1 MSPPHRRI
9 GVSVILVVAIAQLS
23 PRLVVSQGVED
34 LAQILAVEDSR
45 RWDGGLFETSLKNPE
60 PLVRRTAAMAIG
72 RVGDWRG
79 TELLFPVLLD
89 PDTTVQTTAMF
100 ALGLLEDTLAVGP
113 ILERLRAV
121 PAISQDPAVEGV
133 AALAK
138 IGGPEAAAFIASLL
152 DGASRAALEN
162 RDPLVAQALIDAWR
176 LREEAPVGAL
186 MNYLDHDKED
196 WRWRA
201 VVSLSRLQAPEAG
214 QLFLRALADKSPTV
228 RAAVAARLTKRY
240 AARSG
245 LDAETCM
252 DLLANTVNDPDG
264 RVRINALRALATF
277 RDPETGPAI
286 AVALDD
292 PLLNVRVQAAQA
304 LGRAGGPLAI
314 TELTRV
320 FTGADFFALQR
331 EALLGLS
338 RSDST
343 AFTAVAAT
351 WGQSGDWR
359 LRAVA
364 ADGWERVLPGPHPD
378 KPDFLTDP
386 DSRVVA
392 AALGAWSRQVQDPTD
407 DLIREARRLISH
419 PDPVVRVA
427 AAGVLGSVADPND
440 VSALGA
446 MFQLAQSDAMPDAAW
461 AALDALLMIADASAD
476 GESRVSLR
484 FLARTPRPSNY
495 LIRSWVEINWPLAL
509 ERWGPAYP
517 IETQLSLQDYR
528 AVAER
533 FLVNIGEAYPHV
545 FVETER
551 DGTLEIELFG
561 PDAPLTVQRFLS
573 LVDRRFFDGMRWHR
587 VVPDFVVQTGDPRG
601 DGWGVAPGAVRDE
614 LNRRRYRTRYVG
626 MALSGPDS
634 GSSQWFITLSP
645 QPRLDGTYTVF
656 GRVVGTSPG
665 LKRLTQGDRI
675 RTIRR

>member
-1 MSPPHRRI
+1 MSHRRTGASI
-9 GVSVILVVAIAQLS
+9 ILVVAIAQMS
-23 PRLVVSQGVED
+23 PRLVVSQGVEE
-34 LAQILAVEDSR
+34 LAQILAAEDSR
-45 RWDGGLFETSLKNPE
+45 RWDAELLATSLKNPE

-89 PDTTVQTTAMF
+89 PDTSVQTTAMF
-100 ALGLLEDTLAVGP
+100 ALGLLEDTLAVRP

-152 DGASRAALEN
+152 DGTSLAALEN
-162 RDPLVAQALIDAWR
+162 PDPLVAQALIDAWR
-176 LREEAPVGAL
+176 LGDEAPVSAL
-186 MNYLDHDKED
+186 LNYVDHDKED
-196 WRWRA
+196 WRWRS

-228 RAAVAARLTKRY
+228 RAAAAGRLTKRY

-252 DLLANTVNDPDG
+252 DLLANAVNDPDG

-277 RDPETGPAI
+277 RHPETGPAI
-286 AVALDD
+286 AVGLDD
-292 PLLNVRVQAAQA
+292 PVLNVRVQAAQA
-304 LGRAGGPLAI
+304 LGRAGGPLAV

-320 FTGADFFALQR
+320 FTSGGDFFALKR

-338 RSDST
+338 RSDSA

-351 WGQSGDWR
+351 WGESGDWR

-364 ADGWERVLPGPHPD
+364 ADGWGRVLPGPHPD
-378 KPDFLTDP
+378 KPAFLTDP

-392 AALGAWSRQVQDPTD
+392 AALAAWSRQVPDPTN
-407 DLIREARRLISH
+407 DLIREARRLISN

-446 MFQLAQSDAMPDAAW
+446 MFQQAQSDAMPDAAW
-461 AALDALLMIADASAD
+461 AALDALLMIADASAE
-476 GESRVSLR
+476 GESKVLLR
-484 FLARTPRPSNY
+484 FLATTPRPSNY
-495 LIRSWVEINWPLAL
+495 LVRSWAERNWPLAL

-533 FLVNIGEAYPHV
+533 FLVNLGEAYPHV

-551 DGTLEIELFG
+551 AGTLEIELFG

-587 VVPDFVVQTGDPRG
+587 VVPDFVLQTGDPRG

-614 LNRRRYRTRYVG
+614 LNRRRYRSRYVG

-634 GSSQWFITLSP
+634 GSSQWFLTLSP
-645 QPRLDGTYTVF
+645 QPRLDGAYTVF
-656 GRVVGTSPG
+656 GRVVGASPG
-665 LKRLTQGDRI
+665 LTRLTQGDRI

>member
-1 MSPPHRRI
+1 MSHRRTGASI
-9 GVSVILVVAIAQLS
+9 ILVVAIAQMS
-23 PRLVVSQGVED
+23 PRLVVSQGVEE
-34 LAQILAVEDSR
+34 LAQILAAEDSR
-45 RWDGGLFETSLKNPE
+45 RWDAELLETSLKNPE

-89 PDTTVQTTAMF
+89 PDTSVQTTAMF
-100 ALGLLEDTLAVGP
+100 ALGLLEDTLAVRP

-152 DGASRAALEN
+152 DGTSRAALEN
-162 RDPLVAQALIDAWR
+162 PDPLVAQALIDAWR
-176 LREEAPVGAL
+176 LRDEAPVSAL
-186 MNYLDHDKED
+186 LNYVDHDKED
-196 WRWRA
+196 WRWRS

-228 RAAVAARLTKRY
+228 RAAAAGRLTKRY

-252 DLLANTVNDPDG
+252 DLLANAVNDPDG

-277 RDPETGPAI
+277 RHPETGPAI
-286 AVALDD
+286 AVGLDD
-292 PLLNVRVQAAQA
+292 PVLNVRVQAAQA
-304 LGRAGGPLAI
+304 LGRAGGPLAV

-320 FTGADFFALQR
+320 FTSGGDFFALKR

-338 RSDST
+338 RSDSA

-351 WGQSGDWR
+351 WGESGDWR
-359 LRAVA
+359 LRAAA
-364 ADGWERVLPGPHPD
+364 ADGWGRVLPGPHPD
-378 KPDFLTDP
+378 KPAFLTDP

-392 AALGAWSRQVQDPTD
+392 AALGAWSRQVPDPTN
-407 DLIREARRLISH
+407 DLIREARRLISN

-446 MFQLAQSDAMPDAAW
+446 MFQQAQSDAMPDAAW
-461 AALDALLMIADASAD
+461 AALDALLMIADASAE
-476 GESRVSLR
+476 GESKVLLR
-484 FLARTPRPSNY
+484 FLATTPRPSNY
-495 LIRSWVEINWPLAL
+495 LVRSWAERNWPLAL

-533 FLVNIGEAYPHV
+533 FLVNLGEAYPHV

-587 VVPDFVVQTGDPRG
+587 VVPDFVLQTGDPRG

-634 GSSQWFITLSP
+634 GSSQWFLTLSP
-645 QPRLDGTYTVF
+645 QPRLDGAYTVF
-656 GRVVGTSPG
+656 GRVVGSSPG
-665 LKRLTQGDRI
+665 LSRLTQGDRI
-675 RTIRR
+675 RTIHR

>member
-1 MSPPHRRI
+1 MSHRRTGASI
-9 GVSVILVVAIAQLS
+9 ILVVAIAQMS
-23 PRLVVSQGVED
+23 PRLVVSQGVEE
-34 LAQILAVEDSR
+34 LAQILAAEDSR
-45 RWDGGLFETSLKNPE
+45 RWDAELLETGLKNPE

-89 PDTTVQTTAMF
+89 PDTSVQTTAMF
-100 ALGLLEDTLAVGP
+100 ALGLLEDTLAVRP

-152 DGASRAALEN
+152 DGTSRAALEN
-162 RDPLVAQALIDAWR
+162 QDPLVAQALIDAWR
-176 LREEAPVGAL
+176 LRDEAPVSAL
-186 MNYLDHDKED
+186 LNYVDHDKED
-196 WRWRA
+196 WRWRS

-228 RAAVAARLTKRY
+228 RAAVAGRLTKRY

-252 DLLANTVNDPDG
+252 DLLANAVNDPNG

-277 RDPETGPAI
+277 RHPETGPAI
-286 AVALDD
+286 AVGLDD
-292 PLLNVRVQAAQA
+292 PVLNVRVQAAQA
-304 LGRAGGPLAI
+304 LGRAGGPLAV

-320 FTGADFFALQR
+320 FTSGGDFFALKR

-338 RSDST
+338 RSDSA

-351 WGQSGDWR
+351 WGESGDWR
-359 LRAVA
+359 LRAAA
-364 ADGWERVLPGPHPD
+364 ADGWGRVLPGPHPD
-378 KPDFLTDP
+378 KPAFLTDS

-392 AALGAWSRQVQDPTD
+392 AALGAWSRQVPDPTN
-407 DLIREARRLISH
+407 DLIREARRLISN

-446 MFQLAQSDAMPDAAW
+446 MFQQAQSDAMPDAAW
-461 AALDALLMIADASAD
+461 AALDALLMIADASAE
-476 GESRVSLR
+476 GESKVLLR
-484 FLARTPRPSNY
+484 FLATTPRPSNY
-495 LIRSWVEINWPLAL
+495 LVRSWAERNWPLAL

-533 FLVNIGEAYPHV
+533 FLVNLGEAYPHV

-587 VVPDFVVQTGDPRG
+587 VVPDFVLQTGDPRG

-645 QPRLDGTYTVF
+645 QPRLDGAYTVF
-656 GRVVGTSPG
+656 GRVVGASPG
-665 LKRLTQGDRI
+665 LTRLTQGDRI

>member
-1 MSPPHRRI
+1 MSHRRTGASI
-9 GVSVILVVAIAQLS
+9 ILVVAIAQMS
-23 PRLVVSQGVED
+23 PRLVVSQGVEE
-34 LAQILAVEDSR
+34 LAQILAAEDSR
-45 RWDGGLFETSLKNPE
+45 RWDAELLETSLKNPE

-89 PDTTVQTTAMF
+89 PDTSVQTTAMF
-100 ALGLLEDTLAVGP
+100 ALGLLEDTLAVRP

-152 DGASRAALEN
+152 DGTSLAALEN
-162 RDPLVAQALIDAWR
+162 PDPLVAQALIDAWR
-176 LREEAPVGAL
+176 LRDEAPVSAL
-186 MNYLDHDKED
+186 LNYVDHDKED
-196 WRWRA
+196 WRWRS

-228 RAAVAARLTKRY
+228 RAAVAGRLTKRY

-252 DLLANTVNDPDG
+252 DLLANAVNDPDG

-277 RDPETGPAI
+277 RHPETGPAI
-286 AVALDD
+286 AVGLDD
-292 PLLNVRVQAAQA
+292 PVLNVRVQAAQA
-304 LGRAGGPLAI
+304 LGRAGGPLAV

-320 FTGADFFALQR
+320 FTSGGDFFALKR

-338 RSDST
+338 RSDSA

-351 WGQSGDWR
+351 WGESGDWR

-364 ADGWERVLPGPHPD
+364 ADGWGRVLPGPHPD
-378 KPDFLTDP
+378 KPAFLTDP

-392 AALGAWSRQVQDPTD
+392 AALAAWSRQVPDPTN
-407 DLIREARRLISH
+407 DLIREARRLISN

-446 MFQLAQSDAMPDAAW
+446 MFQQAQSDAMPDAAW
-461 AALDALLMIADASAD
+461 AALDALLMIADASAE
-476 GESRVSLR
+476 GESKVLLR
-484 FLARTPRPSNY
+484 FLATTPRPSNY
-495 LIRSWVEINWPLAL
+495 LVRSWAERNWPLAL

-533 FLVNIGEAYPHV
+533 FLVNLGEAYPHV

-587 VVPDFVVQTGDPRG
+587 VVPDFVLQTGDPRG

-645 QPRLDGTYTVF
+645 QPRLDGAYTVF
-656 GRVVGTSPG
+656 GRVVGASPG
-665 LKRLTQGDRI
+665 LTRLTQGDRI

>member
-1 MSPPHRRI
+1 MSHRRTGASI
-9 GVSVILVVAIAQLS
+9 ILVVAIAQMS
-23 PRLVVSQGVED
+23 PRLVVSQGVEE
-34 LAQILAVEDSR
+34 LAQILAAEDSR
-45 RWDGGLFETSLKNPE
+45 RWDAELLETSLKNPE

-89 PDTTVQTTAMF
+89 PDTSVQTTAMF
-100 ALGLLEDTLAVGP
+100 ALGLLEDTLAVRP

-152 DGASRAALEN
+152 DGTSLAALEN
-162 RDPLVAQALIDAWR
+162 PDPLVAQALIDAWR
-176 LREEAPVGAL
+176 LGDEAPVSAL
-186 MNYLDHDKED
+186 LNYVDHDKED
-196 WRWRA
+196 WRWRS

-228 RAAVAARLTKRY
+228 RAAAAGRLTKRY

-252 DLLANTVNDPDG
+252 DLLANAVNDPDG

-277 RDPETGPAI
+277 RHPETGPAI
-286 AVALDD
+286 AVGLDD
-292 PLLNVRVQAAQA
+292 PVLNVRVQAAQA
-304 LGRAGGPLAI
+304 LGRAGGPLAV

-320 FTGADFFALQR
+320 FTSGGDFFALKR

-338 RSDST
+338 RSDSA

-351 WGQSGDWR
+351 WGESGDWR

-364 ADGWERVLPGPHPD
+364 ADGWGRVLPGPHPE
-378 KPDFLTDP
+378 KPAFLTDP

-392 AALGAWSRQVQDPTD
+392 AALAAWSRQVPDPTN
-407 DLIREARRLISH
+407 DLIREARRLISN

-446 MFQLAQSDAMPDAAW
+446 MFQQAQSDAMPDAAW
-461 AALDALLMIADASAD
+461 AALDALLMIADASAE
-476 GESRVSLR
+476 GESKVLLR
-484 FLARTPRPSNY
+484 FLATTPRPSNY
-495 LIRSWVEINWPLAL
+495 LVRSWAERNWPLAL

-533 FLVNIGEAYPHV
+533 FLVNLGEAYPHV

-551 DGTLEIELFG
+551 AGTLEIELFG

-587 VVPDFVVQTGDPRG
+587 VVPDFVLQTGDPRG

-614 LNRRRYRTRYVG
+614 LNRRRYRSRYVG

-634 GSSQWFITLSP
+634 GSSQWFLTLSP
-645 QPRLDGTYTVF
+645 QPRLDGAYTVF
-656 GRVVGTSPG
+656 GRVVGASPG
-665 LKRLTQGDRI
+665 LTRLTQGDRI

>member
-1 MSPPHRRI
+1 MSHRRTGASI
-9 GVSVILVVAIAQLS
+9 ILVVAIAQMS
-23 PRLVVSQGVED
+23 PRLVVSQGVEE
-34 LAQILAVEDSR
+34 LAQILAAEDSR
-45 RWDGGLFETSLKNPE
+45 RWDAELLETSLKNPE

-89 PDTTVQTTAMF
+89 PDTSVQTTAMF
-100 ALGLLEDTLAVGP
+100 ALGLLEDTLAVRP

-152 DGASRAALEN
+152 DGTSLAALEN
-162 RDPLVAQALIDAWR
+162 PDPLVAQALIDAWR
-176 LREEAPVGAL
+176 LRDEAPVSAL
-186 MNYLDHDKED
+186 LNYVDHDKED
-196 WRWRA
+196 WRWRS

-228 RAAVAARLTKRY
+228 RAAAAGRLTKRY

-252 DLLANTVNDPDG
+252 DLLANAVNDPDG

-277 RDPETGPAI
+277 RHPETGPAI
-286 AVALDD
+286 AVGLDD
-292 PLLNVRVQAAQA
+292 PVLNVRVQAAQA
-304 LGRAGGPLAI
+304 LGRAGGPLAV

-320 FTGADFFALQR
+320 FTSGGDFFALKR

-338 RSDST
+338 RSDSA

-351 WGQSGDWR
+351 WGESGDWR

-364 ADGWERVLPGPHPD
+364 ADGWGRVLPGPHPD
-378 KPDFLTDP
+378 KPAFLTDP

-392 AALGAWSRQVQDPTD
+392 AALGAWSRQVPDPTN
-407 DLIREARRLISH
+407 DLIREARRLISN

-446 MFQLAQSDAMPDAAW
+446 MFQQAQSDAMPDAAW
-461 AALDALLMIADASAD
+461 AALDALLMIADASAE
-476 GESRVSLR
+476 GESKVLLR
-484 FLARTPRPSNY
+484 FLATTPRPSNY
-495 LIRSWVEINWPLAL
+495 LVRSWTERNWPLAL

-533 FLVNIGEAYPHV
+533 FLVNLGEAYPHV

-587 VVPDFVVQTGDPRG
+587 VVPDFVLQTGDPRG

-614 LNRRRYRTRYVG
+614 LNRRRYRSRYVG

-634 GSSQWFITLSP
+634 GSSQWFLTLSP
-645 QPRLDGTYTVF
+645 QPRLDGAYTVF
-656 GRVVGTSPG
+656 GRVVGASPG
-665 LKRLTQGDRI
+665 LTRLTQGDRI

>member
-1 MSPPHRRI
+1 MSHRRTGASI
-9 GVSVILVVAIAQLS
+9 ILVVAIAQMS
-23 PRLVVSQGVED
+23 PRLVVSQGVEE
-34 LAQILAVEDSR
+34 LAQILAAEDSR
-45 RWDGGLFETSLKNPE
+45 RWDAELLATSLKNPE

-89 PDTTVQTTAMF
+89 PDTSVQTTAMF
-100 ALGLLEDTLAVGP
+100 ALGLLEDTLAVRP

-152 DGASRAALEN
+152 DGTSLAALEN
-162 RDPLVAQALIDAWR
+162 PDPLVAQALIDAWR
-176 LREEAPVGAL
+176 LRDEAPVSAL
-186 MNYLDHDKED
+186 LNYVDHDKED
-196 WRWRA
+196 WRWRS

-228 RAAVAARLTKRY
+228 RAAAAGRLTKRY

-252 DLLANTVNDPDG
+252 DLLANAVNDPDG

-277 RDPETGPAI
+277 RHPETGPAI
-286 AVALDD
+286 AVGLDD
-292 PLLNVRVQAAQA
+292 PVLNVRVQAAQA
-304 LGRAGGPLAI
+304 LGRAGGPLAV

-320 FTGADFFALQR
+320 FTSGGDFFALKR

-338 RSDST
+338 RSDSA

-351 WGQSGDWR
+351 WGESGDWR

-364 ADGWERVLPGPHPD
+364 ADGWGRVLPGPHPD
-378 KPDFLTDP
+378 KPAFLTDP

-392 AALGAWSRQVQDPTD
+392 AALGAWSRQVPDPTN
-407 DLIREARRLISH
+407 DLIREARRLISN

-446 MFQLAQSDAMPDAAW
+446 MFQQAQSDAMPDAAW
-461 AALDALLMIADASAD
+461 AALDALLMIADASAE
-476 GESRVSLR
+476 GESKVLLR
-484 FLARTPRPSNY
+484 FLATTPRPSNY
-495 LIRSWVEINWPLAL
+495 LVRSWAERNWPLAL

-533 FLVNIGEAYPHV
+533 FLVNLGEAYPHV

-551 DGTLEIELFG
+551 AGTLEIELFG

-587 VVPDFVVQTGDPRG
+587 VVPDFVLQTGDPRG

-614 LNRRRYRTRYVG
+614 LNRRRYRSRYVG

-634 GSSQWFITLSP
+634 GSSQWFLTLSP
-645 QPRLDGTYTVF
+645 QPRLDGAYTVF
-656 GRVVGTSPG
+656 GRVVGASPG
-665 LKRLTQGDRI
+665 LTRLTQGDRI